1 MVDKLLKNLLSP
13 QKVSRSIAMLF
24 LDKIAT
30 HSKVKITHLLQSVPY
45 IDTNPRIPQ
54 SQEPPPVI
62 FWATYLQSQEIEKRV
77 PEVIK
82 MYKGGFS

>member
-62 FWATYLQSQEIEKRV
+62 EKRV